1 VPRAL
6 SRGASYER
14 GVHLRVLVTGC
25 GRSGTRYTTFV
36 LRRHGLDVGH
46 ERLGRDG
53 VASWSLA
60 VDADHVPWGPSRQ
73 AVSFDVI
80 LHQTRHPL
88 KVVCSA
94 MSFKDQSWRFIC
106 EHIPC
111 SLEDPLPLRA
121 AAYWYYWNAAAERR
135 ADLTFRV
142 ENVRG
147 ALGEICERLGVEAD
161 PSVLDHVP
169 TDVNTRRNGRAFHL
183 AEEAV
188 ERLRLEPVP
197 WLRARLAHDRPVD
210 AHPPVRWRDI
220 RALDPV
226 LCDDMLAMARG
237 YGYEP

>member
-6 SRGASYER
+6 ARRVGPER
-14 GVHLRVLVTGC
+14 RVHLLVLVTGC

-36 LRRHGLDVGH
+36 LRRLGLDVGH

-60 VDADHVPWGPSRQ
+60 VDADHVPWGPSPR
-73 AVSFDVI
+73 ALSFDVI

-88 KVVCSA
+88 PVVNSA
-94 MSFKDQSWRFIC
+94 MSFKDESWRFIC

-111 SLEDPLPLRA
+111 SLDDPLPLRA
-121 AAYWYYWNAAAERR
+121 AAYWYHWNAAAERR

-142 ENVRG
+142 ENVRCV
-147 ALGEICERLGVEAD
+147 LGEICERLGVEAD
-161 PSVLDHVP
+161 SSVLDRVP

-197 WLRARLAHDRPVD
+197 WLRARLAHDCPID
-210 AHPPVRWRDI
+210 AHPPVGWQDI
-220 RALDPV
+220 HALDPA
-226 LCDDMLAMARG
+226 LCDRMLAMAAG